1 MTIIFPMAGLSSR
14 FFKVGYK
21 IPKYMLPINNNT
33 LFYEVISGFNKY
45 FNGCNFLFICKK
57 DYSTKD
63 FIIKECKK
71 LNLKTYM
78 VIELDFD
85 TLGQAHTIYLGL
97 EKSNI
102 KDDIL
107 IFNID
112 TIRPNFQLPNE
123 EFLTNCDGYLEVFEA
138 DGDNWS
144 FILPGT
150 NNLVLKTTEKERIS
164 SLCSSGL
171 YYFKNSN
178 DFITIFQTMLVN
190 NETSKNEYYIA
201 PMYNYLIKDKKVIK
215 YYQIKQN
222 EIIPCGTPKEYE
234 MMIKK
239 RKHNEN

>member
-1 MTIIFPMAGLSSR
+1 
-14 FFKVGYK
+14 
-21 IPKYMLPINNNT
+21 
-33 LFYEVISGFNKY
+33 
-45 FNGCNFLFICKK
+45 
-57 DYSTKD
+57 
-63 FIIKECKK
+63 IKECKK

-85 TLGQAHTIYLGL
+85 TLGQAHTVYLGL

-123 EFLTNCDGYLEVFEA
+123 EFLANCDGYLEVFEA

-150 NNLVLKTTEKERIS
+150 DNLVLKTTEKERIS

-178 DFITIFQTMLVN
+178 DFITIFQTMLAN
-190 NETSKNEYYIA
+190 NETSRNEYYIA
-201 PMYNYLIKDKKVIK
+201 PMYNYLIKDKKSIK

-222 EIIPCGTPKEYE
+222 EIIPCGTPNEYE
-234 MMIKK
+234 MIIKK